1 MQSPARAIA
10 RALRS
15 RARAT
20 ATPRDAAPPDPPS
33 TARARRVWTPRA
45 PLEPV
50 ASAYV
55 HLPFCRRRCYYCDFA
70 VSVVGDAHETSD
82 AVTRGMETYVE
93 TLSRE
98 IANTPSAPSSRGRR
112 RHHPPLRTIFFGGGT
127 PSLLP
132 PALLRRVLD
141 ALRARFGIDAD
152 AEISMEM
159 DPGTFDAAKL
169 RSYAEL
175 GVNRVSLG
183 VQSFDDA
190 VLRAAGRA
198 HTAADARVAIETVRR
213 EARLRAWSLDLISG
227 LPGLSLETWED
238 SLREAV
244 DAGVDHVSVYDLQV
258 EEGTPFGRWYD
269 RDGGGDRDAA
279 AAATAA
285 RPPLPRESAVIDMF
299 RAASS
304 ILRDAGYEHY
314 EISSYAR
321 PNARCEHNQTY
332 WNADRGW
339 YGFGLSATSR
349 TRRGARDARPR
360 KTREYEA
367 FVDAMISIDA
377 AASNDDDD
385 DDDDGRDECARE
397 DDATAVADTL
407 LERLMLGLR
416 TSDGV
421 DARALREDFGARVVD
436 EVFAVLETYPPGLV
450 TATTATIAL
459 TDPEGFLV
467 STEVIST
474 LLARVPSLRDA

>member
-1 MQSPARAIA
+1 
-10 RALRS
+10 
-15 RARAT
+15 
-20 ATPRDAAPPDPPS
+20 
-33 TARARRVWTPRA
+33 
-45 PLEPV
+45 
-50 ASAYV
+50 
-55 HLPFCRRRCYYCDFA
+55 
-70 VSVVGDAHETSD
+70 
-82 AVTRGMETYVE
+82 
-93 TLSRE
+93 
-98 IANTPSAPSSRGRR
+98 
-112 RHHPPLRTIFFGGGT
+112 
-127 PSLLP
+127 
-132 PALLRRVLD
+132 
-141 ALRARFGIDAD
+141 
-152 AEISMEM
+152 M

-244 DAGVDHVSVYDLQV
+244 DADVDHVSVYDLQV

-321 PNARCEHNQTY
+321 PNARCEVRATRLLSSRALCAGPRAARAVPRGLFPRAFLSARPSLLSLGRLSWISLSSRLRSRADRPTASLRARARSSSPSRATTSQHNQTY

-367 FVDAMISIDA
+367 FVDAMIPIDA
-377 AASNDDDD
+377 AASNDDDDDD

-450 TATTATIAL
+450 TATVRRGGGGGEGVGEGENEVFDLGAKGWRDAFEAGMETATIAL